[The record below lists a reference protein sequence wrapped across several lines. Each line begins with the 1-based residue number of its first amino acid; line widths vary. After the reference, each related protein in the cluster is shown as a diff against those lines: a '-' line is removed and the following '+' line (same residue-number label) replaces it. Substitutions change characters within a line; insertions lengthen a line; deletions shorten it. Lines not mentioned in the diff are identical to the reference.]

1 MSNAIDPRDAY
12 FAAKGITDPDAIAY
26 LKRYPEVGA
35 AVEQYGPDTAQ
46 IHYATWGKDAGWKWG
61 RDADPAPAPAAAS
74 PATPPPPSM
83 YGNGAENWDSFR
95 KQAQAATQG
104 TNQMPFVF
112 SDYGAIPADNKAAN
126 ALFFSAPAIAPAI
139 NPLMTTPAVTVQN
152 GVVPNP
158 LFTGYPPNNE

>member
-1 MSNAIDPRDAY
+1 MSNTADPRDAY

-35 AVEQYGPDTAQ
+35 AVELYGPETAQ
-46 IHYATWGKDAGWKWG
+46 LHYATWGKDAGWKWG
-61 RDADPAPAPAAAS
+61 RDADPAPAPAAAT
-74 PATPPPPSM
+74 PAAPPPPSM

-104 TNQMPFVF
+104 INQMPFVF

-126 ALFFSAPAIAPAI
+126 ALFFSAPAI
-139 NPLMTTPAVTVQN
+139 NPLLSGITSAAQGTMIDPTTQILGIAPTR
-152 GVVPNP
+152 
-158 LFTGYPPNNE
+158 